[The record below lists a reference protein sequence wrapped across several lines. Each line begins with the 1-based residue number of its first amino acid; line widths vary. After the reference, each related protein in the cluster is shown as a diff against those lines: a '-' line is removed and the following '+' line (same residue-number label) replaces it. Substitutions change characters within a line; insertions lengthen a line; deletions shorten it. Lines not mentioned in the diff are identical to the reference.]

1 MQYIGLMV
9 AFVFIEVAIA
19 IGAYTQQDEIPSMI
33 STTWPKLNNDT
44 KFTLQAGLECCGVNN
59 YTEYGALLDDLP
71 LSCFKVYDT
80 LTVHARSWTLLFR
93 TPCLQQME
101 NWFNTNLPIWVTILI
116 LICMIQFVSMG
127 LGVTVMVGIEER
139 TKVHPAPD
147 PPDDGHPEDGA
158 TVAGSESPHPQSSHV
173 SEFSDQNSLSSA
185 SGDTTTRKLSQVPE
199 EEEGECMSSGVV
211 CCDSKDDLSRSRTCS
226 PENRLVEDVKEW
238 HNGGDEAKEEER
250 EEREEEH
257 EDQKKEEERAS
268 LPRSP
273 DNAENPGALLVA
285 YNEHSQRYENQ
296 KSPTMN
302 ELETAAPN
310 GAGLTTKD
318 VTQQR
323 GETVGKHEEDCYM
336 SSPVSSLQNV
346 NHTISEKKVAEG
358 PDNQSN
364 QETEPD
370 NQSNQEKEANNQSNQ
385 EKGADNQLKREKEA
399 QGPGDR
405 SKQEEPPSDIVE
417 SPETTSMSLDE
428 NKDPVMMAHHTGQRS
443 ESQQE
448 GDTESNPHKEN
459 RNSPISER
467 EISPPDD
474 VITMKRSECLDVHQ
488 ENEKR
493 DSGQCHVTTEDSDR
507 EVGSEISRPRDSLI
521 QKPDNSPGPETQESM
536 FLQIYT
542 ENSENLSCSDSQA
555 PRSLTLSK
563 EKTFEVTKTATNPKA
578 DD

>member
-1 MQYIGLMV
+1 
-9 AFVFIEVAIA
+9 
-19 IGAYTQQDEIPSMI
+19 
-33 STTWPKLNNDT
+33 
-44 KFTLQAGLECCGVNN
+44 
-59 YTEYGALLDDLP
+59 
-71 LSCFKVYDT
+71 
-80 LTVHARSWTLLFR
+80 
-93 TPCLQQME
+93 
-101 NWFNTNLPIWVTILI
+101 
-116 LICMIQFVSMG
+116 MG

-139 TKVHPAPD
+139 TKVHPAPG
-147 PPDDGHPEDGA
+147 PPDEEHLEDGA

-173 SEFSDQNSLSSA
+173 SEFSDQNSLSSS

-199 EEEGECMSSGVV
+199 EEEGECMPSGVV

-226 PENRLVEDVKEW
+226 PENSLVEDVKES
-238 HNGGDEAKEEER
+238 HNGGDEAKEEEG
-250 EEREEEH
+250 EEREEDH

-268 LPRSP
+268 LPGSP

-318 VTQQR
+318 VTQQH

-346 NHTISEKKVAEG
+346 NHTISEKKVVEG
-358 PDNQSN
+358 
-364 QETEPD
+364 PD

-385 EKGADNQLKREKEA
+385 ETDYQLKQKKEA
-399 QGPGDR
+399 EGPGDR

-417 SPETTSMSLDE
+417 SPETTSTSLDE
-428 NKDPVMMAHHTGQRS
+428 NKVSVMMAHHTGQRS

-448 GDTESNPHKEN
+448 GDKESNPSKEN
-459 RNSPISER
+459 HHGPISER

-474 VITMKRSECLDVHQ
+474 DTTMKRSEGADVHQ

-507 EVGSEISRPRDSLI
+507 EVGSENSPLCDSPI
-521 QKPDNSPGPETQESM
+521 QKPDNSSGPETQESM
-536 FLQIYT
+536 FPQIYM

-555 PRSLTLSK
+555 SRSLTLSK
-563 EKTFEVTKTATNPKA
+563 EKTFEVTTTATNPKA

>member
-1 MQYIGLMV
+1 
-9 AFVFIEVAIA
+9 
-19 IGAYTQQDEIPSMI
+19 
-33 STTWPKLNNDT
+33 
-44 KFTLQAGLECCGVNN
+44 
-59 YTEYGALLDDLP
+59 
-71 LSCFKVYDT
+71 
-80 LTVHARSWTLLFR
+80 
-93 TPCLQQME
+93 
-101 NWFNTNLPIWVTILI
+101 
-116 LICMIQFVSMG
+116 MG

-147 PPDDGHPEDGA
+147 PPDEGHLEDGA

-226 PENRLVEDVKEW
+226 PENRLVEDVKES
-238 HNGGDEAKEEER
+238 HNGGDEAKEEEG
-250 EEREEEH
+250 EEREEEHEDQKKEEH

-273 DNAENPGALLVA
+273 DNVENPGALLVA

-318 VTQQR
+318 VTQQH
-323 GETVGKHEEDCYM
+323 GETVGKHEEDSYM

-358 PDNQSN
+358 QDNQSN
-364 QETEPD
+364 QETEPN

-385 EKGADNQLKREKEA
+385 EADYQLKQKKEA
-399 QGPGDR
+399 EGSGDR

-417 SPETTSMSLDE
+417 SPETTSTSLDE

-474 VITMKRSECLDVHQ
+474 DTTMKRSEGADVHQ

-507 EVGSEISRPRDSLI
+507 EVGSENSPLCDPPI
-521 QKPDNSPGPETQESM
+521 QKPDNSSGPETQESM
-536 FLQIYT
+536 FPQMYM

-555 PRSLTLSK
+555 SRSLTLSK

>member
-1 MQYIGLMV
+1 
-9 AFVFIEVAIA
+9 
-19 IGAYTQQDEIPSMI
+19 
-33 STTWPKLNNDT
+33 
-44 KFTLQAGLECCGVNN
+44 
-59 YTEYGALLDDLP
+59 
-71 LSCFKVYDT
+71 
-80 LTVHARSWTLLFR
+80 
-93 TPCLQQME
+93 
-101 NWFNTNLPIWVTILI
+101 
-116 LICMIQFVSMG
+116 MG

-226 PENRLVEDVKEW
+226 PENRLVEDVKES
-238 HNGGDEAKEEER
+238 HNGGDEAKEEEG

-268 LPRSP
+268 LPGSP

-296 KSPTMN
+296 KSPAMN

-310 GAGLTTKD
+310 GGLTTKD
-318 VTQQR
+318 VTQQH

-346 NHTISEKKVAEG
+346 NHTISEKKVVEM
-358 PDNQSN
+358 PDK
-364 QETEPD
+364 
-370 NQSNQEKEANNQSNQ
+370 QSNQEKEANNQSNQ
-385 EKGADNQLKREKEA
+385 ETDYQLKREKEA
-399 QGPGDR
+399 EGPGDR

-417 SPETTSMSLDE
+417 SPETTSTSLDE
-428 NKDPVMMAHHTGQRS
+428 NKDPVMMAHHTCKRS

-448 GDTESNPHKEN
+448 GEIESNPDKEN
-459 RNSPISER
+459 HHSPISER
-467 EISPPDD
+467 EISPPDND
-474 VITMKRSECLDVHQ
+474 TTMKRSEGADVHQ

-507 EVGSEISRPRDSLI
+507 EVGSEISPQRDSPI
-521 QKPDNSPGPETQESM
+521 QEPDNSSGPETQESM
-536 FLQIYT
+536 FPQIYT
-542 ENSENLSCSDSQA
+542 ENSENLSCSASQA
-555 PRSLTLSK
+555 SRSLTLSK